1 MLTRLPTSA
10 PFFTDPFWLGKELLQ
25 SGRITQEQFD
35 SAQRA
40 YRSAQGVAFSDVL
53 EQLGLITAQRAAAL
67 LATKFGLPL
76 VVRVQT
82 ERTLGRT
89 IPQVRARNRAVI
101 PLRQEGRTLHL
112 AVADPAAY
120 TAATAREDFT
130 QANLSFSLHVAPRKD
145 ILNALDEV
153 WAEEAPADNPE
164 QYLQTLTWHAIE
176 KRASD
181 IHAEPKENTLNI
193 RLRIDGKLIHHSYVA
208 QRHRAGVL
216 QAIKIAARLDISE
229 RRLPQGGQFKLSRG
243 SNSFSFRVST
253 IPTIYGEKA
262 VIRIADD
269 NANLR
274 TFAELGMEPD
284 DIAKFER
291 LVELPE
297 GVIVVTGPTGAGK
310 TTLLFSAIDRLDAH
324 GLNIHAAEDPVEYHL
339 PQINQ
344 TKVEPGIGLDFAAVL
359 RELLRQDPDVIFVG
373 EIRDQETAKIT
384 TQAALTGHLCF
395 TTLHTNDA
403 ASSVTRLID
412 MGIEPFLVASTVKGV
427 VAQRLLRRIC
437 PHCSAPHP
445 QSDLLAERFDLPGAK
460 FRIGQGC
467 VRCRHTGYL
476 GRVGI
481 FEVFPL
487 HEHGDSDDLR
497 AKNLVVHRIIT
508 RMGAKDT
515 PTTEQDLL
523 SEMLARG
530 HRSLRADGLRK
541 AAAGVTTPEEVLANL

>member
-1 MLTRLPTSA
+1 MLPRPVTAA
-10 PFFTDPFWLGKELLQ
+10 PFYTDPFWLGKELLRA
-25 SGRITQEQFD
+25 GRITEEQLE

-40 YRSAQGVAFSDVL
+40 YRSTHGIPFADVL
-53 EQLGLITAQRAAAL
+53 EQLGLISAQRAAAL
-67 LATKFGLPL
+67 LAEKFGLPL

-82 ERTLGRT
+82 DRTLGRT
-89 IPQVRARNRAVI
+89 IPQARARHRGVI

-112 AVADPAAY
+112 AVADPASY
-120 TAATAREDFT
+120 TAMAAREDFT
-130 QANLSFSLHVAPRKD
+130 QANLSFALHVAPRKD
-145 ILNALDEV
+145 ILSALDEV
-153 WAEEAPADNPE
+153 WADEAPADNPE
-164 QYLQTLTWHAIE
+164 QYLQNLSWLAID

-193 RLRIDGKLIHHSYVA
+193 RLRIDGRLIHHNYVS

-229 RRLPQGGQFKLSRG
+229 RRLPQGGQFKLRKG
-243 SNSFSFRVST
+243 SNSYSFRVST

-269 NANLR
+269 NSNLR
-274 TFAELGMEPD
+274 SFAELGMEPD

-291 LVELPE
+291 LIELPE

-344 TKVEPGIGLDFAAVL
+344 TKIEAGIGLDFAAVL

-373 EIRDQETAKIT
+373 EIRDNETAKIT

-427 VAQRLLRRIC
+427 IAQRLLRRIC
-437 PHCSAPHP
+437 SHCIAPHP
-445 QSDLLAERFDLPGAK
+445 QNDLLAERFELPGAEFK
-460 FRIGQGC
+460 QGTGC
-467 VRCRHTGYL
+467 SHCRHTGYF

-487 HEHGDSDDLR
+487 HEHGDSEELR
-497 AKNLVVHRIIT
+497 TRNLQVHRMVT
-508 RMGAKDT
+508 RMGAKEN
-515 PTTEQDLL
+515 PTTEKDLL
-523 SEMLARG
+523 NEMVARG

-541 AAAGVTTPEEVLANL
+541 AAAGLTTPEEVLANL